1 MSTYWCKIGFLS
13 CEPTRTFNMVPP
25 VGQASPAFRERPV
38 AQEPS
43 SNPTQAAAGN
53 NPLSAQ
59 LNQSAGAYELVLSA
73 VFLGFIGYWV
83 DGWLGTRPLFTIALA
98 VLGLFGAGLSMF
110 YRYKHQI
117 AELNAQTALLREQAR
132 NNTQNTTRVTGSDR

>member
-1 MSTYWCKIGFLS
+1 
-13 CEPTRTFNMVPP
+13 MVPP

-38 AQEPS
+38 AHEPS
-43 SNPTQAAAGN
+43 SNQTQAAAGS

-73 VFLGFIGYWV
+73 VFMGFVGYWV
-83 DGWLGTRPLFTIALA
+83 DGWFGTRPVFIIVLT
-98 VLGLFGAGLSMF
+98 VLGLLGAGLSMY

-117 AELNAQTALLREQAR
+117 AELNAETALLREQAR
-132 NNTQNTTRVTGSDR
+132 GNIPKTGRVTGSDR